1 MFRTHSWLTLAAA
14 ACIATAS
21 LLASSTRAADPSG
34 DPIKVGSLNSMT
46 GLNST
51 FGQSCDR
58 GIRLAAEEQ
67 NKAGGV
73 LGRPI
78 EIATSDTESSPD
90 KTSLAV
96 LKLLEQDKVVA
107 VLGEVASSR
116 SIAAAPECQRA
127 KIPLLSP
134 ASTNPKVT
142 KLGNYIFRSCFVDDF
157 QGVAIAKFTA
167 NDLHLKKAAIL
178 TDTKNDYSTGL
189 RRVLQSEFP
198 KLGGELV
205 ADETYQ
211 AGDTNFKTQLT
222 NIKAA
227 NPDIVFLP
235 GYYTEVAL
243 IVNQARELGL
253 TCPFIGGDGWD
264 SDITLKQGGAAMNGC
279 YFTDHYFSGDTDP
292 KVLEFVKKYKA
303 RYDNEEPDAMAVLG
317 YDAADILFAA
327 IDRAKTTDE
336 PALRNAIAETQNF
349 PGVTGNI
356 TIGKDRNAIKPAV
369 VLEIENGKYQMV
381 KRIAP

>member
-1 MFRTHSWLTLAAA
+1 MHRQR
-14 ACIATAS
+14 S
-21 LLASSTRAADPSG
+21 LLAASASADPQG

-46 GLNST
+46 GGTST
-51 FGQSCDR
+51 FGQSSDR
-58 GIRLAAEEQ
+58 GIRLAAEER

-78 EIATSDTESSPD
+78 EIDTSDTESSPD

-116 SIAAAPECQRA
+116 SIAAAPACQRA
-127 KIPLLSP
+127 KIPLLTP
-134 ASTNPKVT
+134 ASTNAKVT
-142 KLGNYIFRSCFVDDF
+142 KLGSYIFRSCFIDDF
-157 QGVAIAKFTA
+157 QGVVIAKFTA
-167 NDLHLKKAAIL
+167 NDLHLKKAAVL

-189 RRVLQSEFP
+189 RRVLQAEFP

-205 ADETYQ
+205 ADESYQ
-211 AGDTNFKTQLT
+211 AGDTNFKTQLI
-222 NIKAA
+222 NIKNA

-243 IVNQARELGL
+243 IVNQARELGI

-264 SDITLKQGGAAMNGC
+264 SDVTLKQGGAAMNGC
-279 YFTDHYFSGDTDP
+279 YFADHYFSGDTDP
-292 KVLEFVKKYKA
+292 KVLEFVKKFKA
-303 RYDNEEPDAMAVLG
+303 RFNGEEPDAMAVLG

-327 IDRAKTTDE
+327 IDRARTTDE
-336 PALRNAIAETQNF
+336 PALRNAIAETKDF

-369 VLEIENGKYQMV
+369 VLEIQDGAYHMV
-381 KRIAP
+381 KRIAPCCL